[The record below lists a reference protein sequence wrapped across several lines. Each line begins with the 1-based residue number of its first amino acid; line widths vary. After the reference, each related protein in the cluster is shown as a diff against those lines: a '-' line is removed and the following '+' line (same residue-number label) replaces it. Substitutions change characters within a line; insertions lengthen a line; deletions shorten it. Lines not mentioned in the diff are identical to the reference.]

1 MNIRDFMDLNKLQ
14 QIQDSFS
21 NATGLAAIAVDDKGE
36 YITEGSNFTEFCMKY
51 TRSSELGS
59 KKCKKSDTD
68 NSGTYFC
75 HSGLMDFSIDI
86 MIGDKKVGSVIGGQ
100 VLPSEPDEEEFR
112 KKAVE
117 LGVDPDA
124 YIRALRKVP
133 IRTEEQIRSSAE
145 LLGKVVNQIVN
156 AEYFKNTNGGKLGIL
171 SEEIKNANA
180 IIQKINTNTRSLN
193 SIANKQKMLSLNA
206 SIEAARAGEAGRGF
220 AVVASEISQL
230 AAASQEA
237 ANNIQRINAVV
248 TNAVNNLADN
258 ANGLVSYMNDSILPE
273 FERFVESGVEYNDKA
288 SFIEGTM
295 TDFKEKTDS
304 LKQSM
309 LEISSSINTISH
321 AINEGVNGVVSAAD
335 STQLIVE
342 DMDNI
347 SHKMDE
353 NYEIADSLKKETS
366 IFIKLD

>member
-51 TRSSELGS
+51 TRGSELGGKRC
-59 KKCKKSDTD
+59 KKCDTD
-68 NSGTYFC
+68 NTGTYFC

-145 LLGKVVNQIVN
+145 LLAKVVNQIVT
-156 AEYFKNTNGGKLGIL
+156 AEYLKNTNGGKLGIL

-206 SIEAARAGEAGRGF
+206 SIEAARSGEAGVGF
-220 AVVASEISQL
+220 AVVAKSMGDLSSQSATIYSDIEKAVADITTSIEKL
-230 AAASQEA
+230 A
-237 ANNIQRINAVV
+237 
-248 TNAVNNLADN
+248 
-258 ANGLVSYMNDSILPE
+258 
-273 FERFVESGVEYNDKA
+273 
-288 SFIEGTM
+288 
-295 TDFKEKTDS
+295 S
-304 LKQSM
+304 LF
-309 LEISSSINTISH
+309 
-321 AINEGVNGVVSAAD
+321 
-335 STQLIVE
+335 
-342 DMDNI
+342 
-347 SHKMDE
+347 DE
-353 NYEIADSLKKETS
+353 N
-366 IFIKLD
+366 

>member
-14 QIQDSFS
+14 QIQDIFS
-21 NATGLAAIAVDDKGE
+21 TATGLAAIAVDDKGE

-51 TRSSELGS
+51 TRGSELGS

-68 NSGTYFC
+68 NSGTYLC

-117 LGVDPDA
+117 LGIDPDA

-145 LLGKVVNQIVN
+145 LLGIVVNQIVN

-206 SIEAARAGEAGRGF
+206 SIEAARSGEAGVGF
-220 AVVASEISQL
+220 AVVAKSMGDLSSQS
-230 AAASQEA
+230 ATIYSDIEK
-237 ANNIQRINAVV
+237 AV
-248 TNAVNNLADN
+248 AD
-258 ANGLVSYMNDSILPE
+258 I
-273 FERFVESGVEYNDKA
+273 
-288 SFIEGTM
+288 
-295 TDFKEKTDS
+295 
-304 LKQSM
+304 
-309 LEISSSINTISH
+309 TISIEKL
-321 AINEGVNGVVSAAD
+321 AS
-335 STQLIVE
+335 LF
-342 DMDNI
+342 
-347 SHKMDE
+347 DE
-353 NYEIADSLKKETS
+353 N
-366 IFIKLD
+366 